1 MRILNAKSESELE
14 QFSRASKGCAF
25 VRLSCPASHLST
37 VNVRQVGLALVRRHC
52 NYAWREYVLAGG
64 LMGHGTDLPESYRQA
79 AIYAGRILK
88 GEKPANLPVVQP
100 TKFYLA
106 GNAKTAKSLG
116 IEVPPRLL
124 GLADEVIE

>member
-1 MRILNAKSESELE
+1 MGTSSWTKVPRSRIPILRCGWRAHELWHR
-14 QFSRASKGCAF
+14 F
-25 VRLSCPASHLST
+25 
-37 VNVRQVGLALVRRHC
+37 
-52 NYAWREYVLAGG
+52 AGK
-64 LMGHGTDLPESYRQA
+64 SYRQA

-106 GNAKTAKSLG
+106 VNAKTAKSLG